1 MTFQLSE
8 ILESLSFVSLDHFDI
23 RTVTLGVSLRE
34 CQGVSDGDV
43 AARVYERL
51 TKVGGNLVPT
61 VNKISERYNIPVA
74 NRRIAVSPV
83 SMLCEGHG
91 PHAPMKIARAIDRAA
106 KALGVDYVGG
116 FSALIER
123 GITRAENALID
134 SLPEVLSRTE
144 RLCSS
149 FNVATTR
156 SGLNLDAIHL
166 LAGKILQT
174 AEATRDLDAIGC
186 SKIVVF
192 ANAVED
198 NPFMAGA
205 FHGVSLGDEVVHVG
219 ISGPG
224 VIRQVLE
231 NSPQDLPLDEV
242 AERIKKASFKMT
254 RVGELFLRECS
265 RALGYTKGII
275 DISLAPTPEPGDSVA
290 NILEEIGVE
299 RTGAPGTT
307 TALALL
313 SDAVKKGG
321 TMAASRVGGLS
332 GAFIPVSEDEGMI
345 RAASEGALTLE
356 KLESLT
362 CVCSVGLDM
371 IAVPGDIPHTSLTGL
386 IADACTLGMVNNKT
400 TGVRI
405 IPVPGKSPGD
415 IAVFGGLFGE
425 APILPVSKYGCERLV
440 NRGGF
445 IPTPMQ
451 GFRN

>member
-8 ILESLSFVSLDHFDI
+8 ILESISFVSLDHFDI
-23 RTVTLGVSLRE
+23 RTVTLGISIRD
-34 CQGVSDGDV
+34 CQGVSEGDV
-43 AARVYERL
+43 AAKVYDRL
-51 TKVGGNLVPT
+51 MRTADRLVST
-61 VNKISERYNIPVA
+61 VNQVSERYNVPVA

-83 SMLCEGHG
+83 SMLCEGLG
-91 PHAPMKIARAIDRAA
+91 PQAPLKIARAIDRAA
-106 KALGVDYVGG
+106 KSLGVDFVGG
-116 FSALIER
+116 YSAIVDRGMTKAEGYLIE
-123 GITRAENALID
+123 A
-134 SLPEVLSRTE
+134 LPEVLAETE

-149 FNVATTR
+149 FNVASTK
-156 SGLNLDAIHL
+156 SGLNLNVIKK
-166 LAGKILQT
+166 LATQIMAT
-174 AEATRDLDAIGC
+174 AERTRERDAIGC
-186 SKIVVF
+186 SKIVIF

-205 FHGVSLGDEVVHVG
+205 FHGASLGDEAVHVG

-231 NSPQDLPLDEV
+231 DCPQDLPLEEV

-254 RVGELFLRECS
+254 RVGELFLNECS
-265 RALGYTKGII
+265 KILGYTRGII

-290 NILEEIGVE
+290 NILEEIGVD
-299 RTGAPGTT
+299 RVGAPGTT
-307 TALALL
+307 AALALL

-332 GAFIPVSEDEGMI
+332 GAFIPVSEDDGMI
-345 RAASEGALTLE
+345 RAAAEGALSLE

-371 IAVPGDIPHTSLTGL
+371 VAVPGDIPVSSLAGI
-386 IADACTLGMVNNKT
+386 IADECTLGMVNNKT

-405 IPVPGKSPGD
+405 IPVPGKGPGD
-415 IAVFGGLFGE
+415 RAVFGGLFGE
-425 APILPVSKYGCERLV
+425 APILPVSSYGCERLIK
-440 NRGGF
+440 RGGF

-451 GFRN
+451 GYRN

>member
-8 ILESLSFVSLDHFDI
+8 ILESISFVSLDHFDI
-23 RTVTLGVSLRE
+23 RTVTLGISIRD
-34 CQGVSDGDV
+34 CQGVSEGDV
-43 AARVYERL
+43 AAKVYDRL
-51 TKVGGNLVPT
+51 MGTADRLVAT
-61 VNKISERYNIPVA
+61 VNQVSQRYNVPVA

-83 SMLCEGHG
+83 SMLCEGLG
-91 PHAPMKIARAIDRAA
+91 PQAPIKIARAIDRAA
-106 KALGVDYVGG
+106 KSLDVDFVGG
-116 FSALIER
+116 YSAIVDR
-123 GITRAENALID
+123 GMTRAEGFLIEA
-134 SLPEVLSRTE
+134 LPEVLAETE

-149 FNVATTR
+149 FNVASTK
-156 SGLNLDAIHL
+156 SGLNLNVIKK
-166 LAGKILQT
+166 LAAKILET
-174 AEATRDLDAIGC
+174 AQKTKERDAIGC
-186 SKIVVF
+186 SKIVIF

-205 FHGVSLGDEVVHVG
+205 FHGASLGDEAVHVG

-231 NSPQDLPLDEV
+231 DCPRDLPLEEV
-242 AERIKKASFKMT
+242 AEKIKKASFKMT
-254 RVGELFLRECS
+254 RVGELFLNECS
-265 RALGYTKGII
+265 KILGYTKGII

-290 NILEEIGVE
+290 NILEEIGIDRV
-299 RTGAPGTT
+299 GAPGTT

-332 GAFIPVSEDEGMI
+332 GAFIPVSEDQGMI
-345 RAASEGALTLE
+345 QAAAEGALCLE

-371 IAVPGDIPHTSLTGL
+371 VAVPGDIPVTTLAGI
-386 IADACTLGMVNNKT
+386 IADECTLGMVNNKT

-405 IPVPGKSPGD
+405 IPVPGKGPGER
-415 IAVFGGLFGE
+415 AVFGGLFGE
-425 APILPVSKYGCERLV
+425 APILPVSSYGCERLIR
-440 NRGGF
+440 RGGF